1 MLPSSNG
8 TQLTGTFSLLNSGS
22 SAEFVGG
29 KSANELGSG
38 STGGKA
44 KFILKQNVVGSLNI
58 RFVRRIR

>member
-1 MLPSSNG
+1 VMAESI
-8 TQLTGTFSLLNSGS
+8 FGS